1 VKSID
6 EIADDI
12 NTYVDDCSSLEMTCK
27 YLCIDLAAS
36 PLYNFRDSLSHFIR
50 LYEAKTEEEKIT
62 QEASIE
68 EHLYRGLKDG
78 CILIINAMK
87 RRSNDALTRSLTETK
102 EQQRAFRKIVHAYKK
117 LEIEMRKNSESNIIR
132 TLEPF
137 IEQLNELLVTTQSTF
152 KQYNVPFKTARV
164 LPPQPGA

>member
-12 NTYVDDCSSLEMTCK
+12 NTYVDISSMLEMSCK

-50 LYEAKTEEEKIT
+50 LYEAKTDEEKIT
-62 QEASIE
+62 EEASIE
-68 EHLYRGLKDG
+68 EHLYRGLKDA

-87 RRSNDALTRSLTETK
+87 RRINDALNRSLTETK
-102 EQQRAFRKIVHAYKK
+102 EQERAFRKISHEYKK
-117 LEIEMRKNSESNIIR
+117 LEIEMRKNSEASIIR
-132 TLEPF
+132 ELEPF
-137 IEQLNELLVTTQSTF
+137 TKQLDKLLSATQSTF
-152 KQYNVPFKTARV
+152 KQYNVPFKTARAKV
-164 LPPQPGA
+164 PPQK

>member
-12 NTYVDDCSSLEMTCK
+12 NTYVDLSSMLEMTCK
-27 YLCIDLAAS
+27 HLCVDLAAS
-36 PLYNFRDSLSHFIR
+36 PLYNFRDSLSHFIL
-50 LYEAKTEEEKIT
+50 LYEAKTDEEKIA

-87 RRSNDALTRSLTETK
+87 RRANDALKNSLTKTK
-102 EQQRAFRKIVHAYKK
+102 EQQRAFRQIAHAYKK
-117 LEIEMRKNSESNIIR
+117 LEIEMRKNSESTIIR
-132 TLEPF
+132 ELGPF
-137 IEQLNELLVTTQSTF
+137 IGQLDALLADTQRF
-152 KQYNVPFKTARV
+152 FMQYSIPFKTTRN
-164 LPPQPGA
+164 LS